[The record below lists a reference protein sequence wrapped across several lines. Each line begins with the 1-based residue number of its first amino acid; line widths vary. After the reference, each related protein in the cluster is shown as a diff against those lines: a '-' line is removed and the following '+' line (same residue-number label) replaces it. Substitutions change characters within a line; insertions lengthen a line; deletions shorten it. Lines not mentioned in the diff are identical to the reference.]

1 MLQLEYLT
9 LWQAALLFAALAG
22 PVVWLGAR
30 SLNGLGPVRKWVAVG
45 ARVLVLLLFV
55 LILSGARWTR
65 SNSAVEVMVLRDVSQ
80 STAQVRNL
88 PQKTLRQSI
97 NQYLE
102 ANVDPANKQKRADDK
117 IGVVSFD
124 SQAYVDAIPNTGL
137 VLDTAAIRKG
147 AGGTNIADAI
157 QLGLA
162 TFDQG
167 TMHRMLLVSD
177 GNATAGDVEAAVRAA
192 AAQGVPID
200 VMPLDYRVD
209 HEVLVDR
216 FVAPT
221 WKRENEPFTIEVIL
235 RSTNPLPVTG
245 QLQVLLQGRP
255 MEINPGGG
263 GGADP
268 RVRTVTLKPGR
279 NVERVQVPALSSGG
293 VHQFKAIF
301 TAAGV
306 DATVGPG
313 GADGGPDGQAAA
325 DANASDTL
333 LQNNTADAF
342 TFVRGKGK
350 VLLVD
355 NAPQNS
361 GQFLRK
367 ALADEGINLD
377 ADHLSV
383 ASFPTSL
390 VELQNY
396 DAVVLANVPRGA
408 GGLSDQQATILAA
421 YVHDMGGGLVMV
433 GGPDA
438 FGAGG
443 WQGSK
448 LEEVMPVSMDIP
460 AQRIIA
466 KGALVLILH
475 SCEMPQ
481 GNYWGVQCGIKA
493 AEVLNRADDIGVISY
508 NWGGGGANGIGGS
521 NWDFPLGPKGDGSK
535 VIGAIKGAQLGDMP
549 SFDDSINVAVN
560 GSGGSPGL
568 IASDARQ
575 KHIIIISDGDP
586 GGPNPALLQQ
596 LIDNKITVSTVQVY
610 GHNPG
615 VIEPVMKQLADQT
628 GGRYYGPIES
638 NPSQLPQIF
647 IKEATIVRRS
657 LIHEDK
663 AGIPVKGTLS
673 ASDLVKGIGAVPP
686 VYGMVLTS
694 AKPDPQIEMPL
705 TAGKNDDPILAHWQT
720 GLGRAAAF
728 TSDATNLWANEWV
741 GSPLYQKFWSQVVR
755 GVERPPESTDFDLRV
770 TTEGGKGHV
779 VVEALDQN
787 NAFKSFLN
795 VRGSVVGP
803 DGTPQTVTLR
813 QTAPGVYETDFDAD
827 QPGNYVVGLAAT
839 GQKGYSAVLRGGAP
853 VNAAPELREL
863 QSNDAL
869 LKRVAEATGGRFLTP
884 WDALAGG
891 GLFTRAGL
899 APSRSPLPIWDIL
912 LPILVGLIVLDVA
925 IRRIAWDW
933 SMAQR
938 VGAAAGERVR
948 DLTGGRRSVDTGG
961 KTLDA
966 LRRVRTEVGE
976 TRLTP
981 AAPPLAASQRK
992 AESSRKFDAPET
1004 VEGDIGSVVGGA
1016 TDKPIPSAPTSKQP
1030 PKGEQ
1035 PDAGGM
1041 GSLMEAKRRAREQ
1054 IRKKQEEQ

>member
-9 LWQAALLFAALAG
+9 YWQAALLFMALAA

-45 ARVLVLLLFV
+45 ARLLVLLLFV
-55 LILSGARWTR
+55 LILGGAKWTR

-88 PQKTLRQSI
+88 PERTLRQSI
-97 NQYLE
+97 NQYLQ
-102 ANVDPANKQKRADDK
+102 ANVDPANKEKRADDK

-137 VLDTAAIRKG
+137 VLDTAAIRRG
-147 AGGTNIADAI
+147 ASGTNIADAI

-167 TMHRMLLVSD
+167 TMHRILLITD
-177 GNATAGDVEAAVRAA
+177 GNATAGDVDAAIRSA
-192 AAQGVPID
+192 AAQKVPID
-200 VMPLDYRVD
+200 VMPLDYSVD

-235 RSTNPLPVTG
+235 RSTNSVAVTG
-245 QLQVLLQGRP
+245 KLQVLLQGQP
-255 MEINPGGG
+255 MEISPG
-263 GGADP
+263 APDP
-268 RVRTVTLKPGR
+268 RVREVTLKTGR

-313 GADGGPDGQAAA
+313 GEGQAETQGAT
-325 DANASDTL
+325 DTL

-355 NAPQNS
+355 NAPR
-361 GQFLRK
+361 GAGKFLRE
-367 ALADEGINLD
+367 AMAAEGIDLD
-377 ADHLSV
+377 DQRFNV
-383 ASFPTSL
+383 ASFPPTL

-396 DAVVLANVPRGA
+396 DAVVLVNVPRGA
-408 GGLSDQQATILAA
+408 GGLDDRQAENLAS

-433 GGPDA
+433 GGPDT

-448 LEEVMPVSMDIP
+448 LEEVLPVSMDIP

-493 AEVLNRADDIGVISY
+493 VEVLNRADDIGVISY
-508 NWGGGGANGIGGS
+508 NWGGGAAGGIGGS

-560 GSGGSPGL
+560 GGKGTPGL
-568 IASDARQ
+568 LASDARQ

-586 GGPNPALLQQ
+586 GGPNPTLMQQ
-596 LIDNKITVSTVQVY
+596 LLDNKITVSTVQVY

-615 VIEPVMKQLADQT
+615 VIEPTMKTLADQT

-657 LIHEDK
+657 LIYENK
-663 AGIPVKGTLS
+663 EGIPVKGTLS
-673 ASDLVKGIGAVPP
+673 ASDLVKGIDGVPP

-705 TAGKNDDPILAHWQT
+705 TAGKNDDPILANWQT

-728 TSDATNLWANEWV
+728 TSDATNLWAADWV
-741 GSPLYQKFWSQVVR
+741 GSPLYRKFWSQVVR
-755 GVERPPESTDFDLRV
+755 GVERPPESTDFDIRV

-803 DGTPQTVTLR
+803 DGRPQNVTLR
-813 QTAPGVYETDFDAD
+813 QTAPGVYESEFDAD
-827 QPGNYVVGLAAT
+827 QAGNYVVGLAAT
-839 GQKGYSAVLRGGAP
+839 GQKGYSAVLRSGTA

-863 QSNDAL
+863 RSDDAL
-869 LKRVAEATGGRFLTP
+869 LKRVADSTGGRYLKP
-884 WDALAGG
+884 WDPLDKG

-912 LPILVGLIVLDVA
+912 LPILVGLILLDVA

-938 VGAAAGERVR
+938 AGALASERLR
-948 DLTGGRRSVDTGG
+948 DLTGGRRQVDTEG

-976 TRLTP
+976 TRLNP
-981 AAPPLAASQRK
+981 QGQPLAASQRK
-992 AESSRKFDAPET
+992 AEASRKFDAPET
-1004 VEGDIGSVVGGA
+1004 VEGDIAGVVGGA
-1016 TDKPIPSAPTSKQP
+1016 TDKPLPAAPKSKQP
-1030 PKGEQ
+1030 PKGDQ

-1054 IRKKQEEQ
+1054 MRKKQEE